1 MLSFGIILVRKLDVD
16 YEVVTVTGIA
26 LREDQINSGIIWI
39 TGLLVVSLIINW
51 FGDLFSA
58 GAFGLS
64 LSRKKENLLSDELSD
79 PPSRLKSITDQFF
92 EDGKF
97 NENPNIEMVKFELEN
112 LRNSMWWHRKY
123 VIFYFVGWGLLIPV
137 SVGVYAVCSV
147 ISV

>member
-1 MLSFGIILVRKLDVD
+1 M
-16 YEVVTVTGIA
+16 TGVA
-26 LREDQINSGIIWI
+26 LKEGQINSGIIWI

-51 FGDLFSA
+51 IADLFSA
-58 GAFGLS
+58 GTFGLS
-64 LSRKKENLLSDELSD
+64 LSTKKENLYSDQLSD

-97 NENPNIEMVKFELEN
+97 NENPDIEKVKVDLKN
-112 LRNSMWWHRKY
+112 LRDSMWWHSRY
-123 VIFYFVGWGLLIPV
+123 VIFYVVGWGLLIPV